1 MLFLAVSNHQNIYNY
16 QILTYIHLFSL
27 DYFFFFLKGVH
38 HLVVEVKESEQQ
50 TKEEM
55 KINQEL
61 KQELE
66 ESSEKIIEI
75 NEILEMTMENV
86 EEIKEELEN
95 EQEKLKNVKE
105 KASQREALGRGRF
118 EKIMN
123 EKIMVSFLISFI
135 FFFYI
140 SQ

>member
-1 MLFLAVSNHQNIYNY
+1 MFLIG
-16 QILTYIHLFSL
+16 LLL
-27 DYFFFFLKGVH
+27 FFFSKGVH

-55 KINQEL
+55 KINNEL

-75 NEILEMTMENV
+75 NEILEITMENV

-123 EKIMVSFLISFI
+123 EKIMVSFLIYFI
-135 FFFYI
+135 FIFYI